1 MAYLWLI
8 VAAAL
13 GVAATRWDTSGGIW
27 GASRHDSWVHLGD
40 DPERGATHPAGVRWN
55 EDALEHE
62 TYVRGACVCHTG
74 LHAVCFLRDHR
85 LPGLYGVGM
94 VHFADFRALRACGIH
109 NLGYQH
115 SRYVH
120 PSAQPRTNVHCS
132 GVDYDTHYGYHRPQN
147 GYYTRSKCDR

>member
-40 DPERGATHPAGVRWN
+40 DPERGATHPAGGRWN

-62 TYVRGACVCHTG
+62 TYVRGACVCHTM

-85 LPGLYGVGM
+85 LPGLCGVGM
-94 VHFADFRALRACGIH
+94 VHFADFRALASLRNSQFKLSTFSVGSSFSPATH
-109 NLGYQH
+109 K
-115 SRYVH
+115 
-120 PSAQPRTNVHCS
+120 SALFR
-132 GVDYDTHYGYHRPQN
+132 R
-147 GYYTRSKCDR
+147 